1 MSGRIER
8 TPGRVI
14 GVILAAVGFSGAL
27 VGLIVDLP
35 HLPFVRPLVEVR
47 TPEPSST
54 GLARATT
61 AAISPEAETTR
72 PTPATS
78 VGAPVELPS
87 ARRDGIL
94 PPTVSSSLTGL
105 NVIVF
110 DGTGDPDLF
119 RSMAD
124 MLERV
129 LPDGSIIKNFD
140 WTNKRPRA
148 QTGILWQG
156 DLNRSAAECLNEWLG
171 GHQPIDKYIPHGRTR
186 VGRVFGI
193 AQERDLIVF
202 IGLDYQKIIDAYRVS
217 DAPSCG

>member
-124 MLERV
+124 ILERV

-140 WTNKRPRA
+140 WTNKRPAPKLGSYGRGIS
-148 QTGILWQG
+148 TGLLLSVSTNG
-156 DLNRSAAECLNEWLG
+156 LEATNRLTSTYPMVVLALA
-171 GHQPIDKYIPHGRTR
+171 
-186 VGRVFGI
+186 RVFGI